1 MVAVPVL
8 SEIPGTVFKIEVGVG
23 DEVAADDPVVILESM
38 KMEIPVGAPSAGRV
52 AEILVEEGEAVEEGQ
67 EVAVVEA

>member
-1 MVAVPVL
+1 MRWRR
-8 SEIPGTVFKIEVGVG
+8 
-23 DEVAADDPVVILESM
+23 DDPVVILESM

-67 EVAVVEA
+67 EVAVIEA

>member
-8 SEIPGTVFKIEVGVG
+8 SEIPGTVFKIEVEVG
-23 DEVAADDPVVILESM
+23 DEVAEEDPVVILESM

-52 AEILVEEGEAVEEGQ
+52 AEILVEEGEPVEEGQ
-67 EVAVVEA
+67 EVAVIEA